1 VCELPKI
8 IKQHGY
14 IAKKNGQ
21 IYEVEYVSGGH
32 LPSEEC
38 IVLTLA
44 EMKVLYLDNSKFD
57 ELALKAKK
65 RMKEI

>member
-44 EMKVLYLDNSKFD
+44 EMKVLYLDNSK
-57 ELALKAKK
+57 
-65 RMKEI
+65 I